1 MIILDQLTNNEVK
14 YISRQGT
21 PYEVILR
28 DEQTKG
34 VSLTNPSFAK
44 DGYYTVFT
52 LEETLIDNRSYQ
64 LTITDSNENV
74 LYRDKI
80 FVTTQEEEFY
90 SAHKDEYKEYRIVE
104 DTPSP
109 NNSKYKIID

>member
-1 MIILDQLTNNEVK
+1 MIILEQLTNNEVK

-21 PYEVILR
+21 PYEVITR
-28 DEQTKG
+28 DEQTDS
-34 VSLTNPSFAK
+34 VSSSNPSFTN

-52 LEETLIDNRSYQ
+52 LADELKESRSYQ
-64 LTITDSNENV
+64 LTILDSNENV

-90 SAHKDEYKEYRIVE
+90 TVHKDQYDII
-104 DTPSP
+104 DTPT
-109 NNSKYKIID
+109 NNNPKYKII

>member
-21 PYEVILR
+21 PNEVVLR
-28 DEQTKG
+28 DEQTKE
-34 VSLTNPSFAK
+34 VSSSTPSFFNV
-44 DGYYTVFT
+44 DYYTTFT
-52 LEETLIDNRSYQ
+52 LAETLKENRSYQ
-64 LTITDSNENV
+64 LTILDSNEEV

-90 SAHKDEYKEYRIVE
+90 TVHNEEYKII
-104 DTPSP
+104 DQPS
-109 NNSKYKIID
+109 NNSKYKIIE

>member
-21 PYEVILR
+21 PYEVSLR
-28 DEQTKG
+28 DEQTKE
-34 VSLTNPSFAK
+34 VSLTNPSFTK

-52 LEETLIDNRSYQ
+52 LTETLIENRSYQ
-64 LTITDSNENV
+64 LTILDSNENV
-74 LYRDKI
+74 LYRDKV

-90 SAHKDEYKEYRIVE
+90 TTHKDEYKEYKII
-104 DTPSP
+104 DTPP
-109 NNSKYKIID
+109 ANNSKYKIID

>member
-1 MIILDQLTNNEVK
+1 MIILDKLTNNEVR

-21 PYEVILR
+21 PYEVVLR
-28 DEQTKG
+28 DEQTKE
-34 VSLTNPSFAK
+34 VSLTNPSFTRE
-44 DGYYTVFT
+44 GYYTVFT
-52 LEETLIDNRSYQ
+52 HNEQLIENRSYQ
-64 LTITDSNENV
+64 LTIKDSNENV

-90 SAHKDEYKEYRIVE
+90 TIHKDEYKVI
-104 DTPSP
+104 DQPS